1 MGNSIAATSAGNGL
15 WTCGLSLAD
24 FEAPSNETT
33 VAQAARETVAV
44 ALELAHTDIRGG
56 DLLLA
61 DEAAGDSVEIVDP
74 SAVGDSWVLGPDNED
89 TDFADRKVLWPVV
102 GPQTYRPSGSV
113 ERRIEDNIAAIRL
126 VKALA
131 DEKRKPSEEEMA
143 TLLRYS
149 GWGGAARVFSLDGA
163 TKASPL
169 ASQRDELR
177 SLVTEN
183 EYVAMQASVNT
194 AFYTPPHIVE
204 AMWRMVRKLG
214 FTGGRVLEPA
224 AGTGQVFA
232 SMPRDMARQSMVT
245 AVEIDPITAAMLEA
259 NFAPYGAQVHA
270 CGLEKAPVPAKFWD
284 LVISNCPF
292 GDFKSLDT
300 SKTPYADWS
309 IHNWFLAKSLELVRP
324 GGLVAMI
331 TTKSTLDSKRD
342 ARRKW
347 MAAQGELVA
356 AFRLPTMAF
365 KEHANTEAV
374 TDILLF
380 KRREVP
386 DFKASGSWLALE
398 EASTVLMDK
407 GQSATRQE
415 YVGHYPT
422 IRTAQVNGY
431 FNRHPEAMLGRLQ
444 WQSSAHGPV
453 VLPVFNGSMQELQE
467 RLDALIEQLPE
478 GIYKPGTAEKVAPL
492 QPVVARYDNLTGAM
506 PGAFVLHNG
515 RVCISEGDEMVD
527 VDDLY
532 AGTARKRLLG
542 MLDIRE
548 ATQELVEHQAN
559 SDDDVELGRLQKN
572 LNGLYDAFVAKM
584 GPISTTANSRVMRSD
599 PTWPLLLALEIWD
612 EEAETAIKADI
623 FSKRTV
629 GRPVIPDTVDSVKDA
644 LLISLALYGRIELRD
659 MATRWRRTVKEVTDA
674 LREQALAFRDPQ
686 QGRWVPADEYLS
698 GHIRD
703 KIAQAKAAGP
713 AYASNIP
720 ALEAVLPED
729 LGPADVEARLGAPW
743 IPCEVIQ
750 LFCTE
755 LVNDKQDQIT
765 VKFEQATA
773 TWGIVAQYHNR
784 EHVGDRAL
792 QTMKWGTQKRC
803 ALELV
808 ESALN
813 QTPPTVTMKV
823 DDKQVVDRAA
833 TLAAREKWQAI
844 KDEFR
849 MWVFSDESRRDKLR
863 RLYNDAFNEIVTR
876 KYDGSHLMLPGMSS
890 VVTPHGH
897 QKNAIWRILVSG
909 NTLLAHRV
917 GAGKTLVMAGS
928 AMELRRLGKA
938 RKPFHVVPN
947 HCLEQYAAEFVRLYP
962 QARVLIASKDDLC
975 GDKRRTFAAR
985 IAMGDWDSVVMTQ
998 STFERIPLA
1007 PESQREF
1014 LDGLVMEARAMLNVA
1029 QDSGAKRSIKE
1040 VEKRIKDLEARL
1052 ERLAEAKAD
1061 DASVVWFDELGCDWL
1076 NYDEGHGLKNLVRIS
1091 KMPRIAGLS
1100 NAASQK
1106 AFDAFMKT
1114 RLIMRARGGV
1124 EEGVVMA
1131 TATPISNSI
1140 AELHTMQVFLQPY
1153 TLKRHGL
1160 YEFDAWAASFG
1171 ESVTGL
1177 ELAPD
1182 GSGYRV
1188 NNRFCR
1194 FVNVPELMAIFRGV
1208 ADIQTRST
1216 LNLKT
1221 PPLLGG
1227 KPGVVVSKASQWL
1240 KELTAQLVERAD
1252 KIRNGQVDPS
1262 EDNMLAV
1269 TNDGRKAALDLR
1281 LLDPSM
1287 PADPE
1292 GKLCKAA
1299 DNIVRIWKEGARY
1312 RWTQLVFSDLG
1323 TPGGGKAF
1331 SVYEALKQLLIER
1344 GIPDDEIAFIQD
1356 YDSDAAKAKLFKK
1369 VREGIVRVVMGST
1382 QKMGA
1387 GTNVQ
1392 KRLRAVHQLDCP
1404 WRPSDVEQRDGRAD
1418 RQGNECDEIE
1428 LARYVTEGSFDA
1440 YSWNLIDVKAR
1451 FIEQVMTN
1459 EKGLR
1464 TVEDVSMTALSYA
1477 EIKALASG
1485 NPLVL
1490 EKASVDSKVQKLAWS
1505 YGQWEED
1512 RWRMSNAKAGLK
1524 ARLAKIEQTMAA
1536 WEQEAKLASAI
1547 NAQTKLE
1554 PLTATC
1560 ASIVSKCATTAQA
1573 IGEAFRHLTALKFM
1587 GPFGKVGEF
1596 TLLVDRSY
1604 GTWALGVQGPLSGDV
1619 VWVERP
1625 PINEVVAVGDATLE
1639 AVGGQTKSAARRRIE
1654 HAEKTEELAN
1664 IEQMLAQDFPQ
1675 REELAQARAWQAEID
1690 AQLDLD
1696 KNLAGT
1702 GVMNAETTN

>member
-1 MGNSIAATSAGNGL
+1 MGNHSAATSAGNGL

-24 FEAPSNETT
+24 FEAPSNETP

-56 DLLLA
+56 EQLLA
-61 DEAAGDSVEIVDP
+61 DEAGGDPVEIVDP
-74 SAVGDSWVLGPDNED
+74 SAVGDAWVFGPDNED
-89 TDFADRKVLWPVV
+89 TDFADRKVLWPVID
-102 GPQTYRPSGSV
+102 PQTYRPSGSV

-131 DEKRKPSEEEMA
+131 DEKRKPSDAEMA

-149 GWGGAARVFSLDGA
+149 GWGGAARVFSLDGG

-169 ASQRDELR
+169 ARQRDELK
-177 SLVTEN
+177 SLVTEA

-194 AFYTPPHIVE
+194 AFYTPPQIVE

-224 AGTGQVFA
+224 AGTGQFFA
-232 SMPRDMARQSMVT
+232 SMPQDMARTSMLT
-245 AVEIDPITAAMLEA
+245 AVEIDPITASMLEA
-259 NFAPYGAQVHA
+259 NFAPYGAQVHT
-270 CGLEKAPVPAKFWD
+270 CGLEKASVPAKFWD
-284 LVISNCPF
+284 LVITNCPF
-292 GDFKSLDT
+292 DDFKTLDT
-300 SKTPYADWS
+300 SKAPYADWS

-331 TTKSTLDSKRD
+331 TTKSTLDSKGD

-380 KRREVP
+380 KRRDVP
-386 DFKASGSWLALE
+386 DFTAGGSWLALE
-398 EASTVLMDK
+398 EASTVLMEK
-407 GQSATRQE
+407 GQSPTRQE

-422 IRTAQVNGY
+422 TRTAQVNGY

-453 VLPVFNGSMQELQE
+453 ALPVFNGSLQDLVE
-467 RLDALIEQLPE
+467 RLDTLIEQLPE
-478 GIYKPGTAEKVAPL
+478 GIYKPGSAEMVAPL
-492 QPVVARYDNLTGAM
+492 QPVVTRYDSLSGAM

-532 AGTARKRLLG
+532 AGTARMRLLG
-542 MLDIRE
+542 MLEIRD
-548 ATQELVEHQAN
+548 AAQRVVEHQAN
-559 SDDDVELGRLQKN
+559 SDDDIELGRLQKN

-612 EEAETAIKADI
+612 EETETATKADI

-629 GRPVIPDTVDSVKDA
+629 GRPVIPTTVDTVKDA

-686 QGRWVPADEYLS
+686 QARWVPADEYLS

-713 AYASNIP
+713 AYATNIP

-743 IPCEVIQ
+743 IPCEVIKQ
-750 LFCTE
+750 FCTE
-755 LVNDKQDQIT
+755 LVNDKQDHIT

-803 ALELV
+803 ALDLV
-808 ESALN
+808 EAALN

-849 MWVFSDESRRDKLR
+849 MWVFSDESRRDMLL
-863 RLYNDAFNEIVTR
+863 RLYNDSFNTIVTR

-962 QARVLIASKDDLC
+962 QAKVLIASKDDLC

-985 IAMGDWDSVVMTQ
+985 IATGDWDSVVMTQ

-1029 QDSGAKRSIKE
+1029 EDSGAKRSIKE

-1061 DASVVWFDELGCDWL
+1061 DASVVWFDELGCDWI

-1221 PPLLGG
+1221 PPIVGG
-1227 KPGVVVSKASQWL
+1227 KPGW
-1240 KELTAQLVERAD
+1240 
-1252 KIRNGQVDPS
+1252 
-1262 EDNMLAV
+1262 
-1269 TNDGRKAALDLR
+1269 
-1281 LLDPSM
+1281 
-1287 PADPE
+1287 
-1292 GKLCKAA
+1292 
-1299 DNIVRIWKEGARY
+1299 W
-1312 RWTQLVFSDLG
+1312 
-1323 TPGGGKAF
+1323 
-1331 SVYEALKQLLIER
+1331 
-1344 GIPDDEIAFIQD
+1344 
-1356 YDSDAAKAKLFKK
+1356 
-1369 VREGIVRVVMGST
+1369 
-1382 QKMGA
+1382 
-1387 GTNVQ
+1387 
-1392 KRLRAVHQLDCP
+1392 
-1404 WRPSDVEQRDGRAD
+1404 
-1418 RQGNECDEIE
+1418 
-1428 LARYVTEGSFDA
+1428 
-1440 YSWNLIDVKAR
+1440 
-1451 FIEQVMTN
+1451 
-1459 EKGLR
+1459 
-1464 TVEDVSMTALSYA
+1464 
-1477 EIKALASG
+1477 
-1485 NPLVL
+1485 
-1490 EKASVDSKVQKLAWS
+1490 
-1505 YGQWEED
+1505 
-1512 RWRMSNAKAGLK
+1512 
-1524 ARLAKIEQTMAA
+1524 
-1536 WEQEAKLASAI
+1536 
-1547 NAQTKLE
+1547 
-1554 PLTATC
+1554 
-1560 ASIVSKCATTAQA
+1560 
-1573 IGEAFRHLTALKFM
+1573 
-1587 GPFGKVGEF
+1587 
-1596 TLLVDRSY
+1596 
-1604 GTWALGVQGPLSGDV
+1604 
-1619 VWVERP
+1619 
-1625 PINEVVAVGDATLE
+1625 
-1639 AVGGQTKSAARRRIE
+1639 
-1654 HAEKTEELAN
+1654 
-1664 IEQMLAQDFPQ
+1664 
-1675 REELAQARAWQAEID
+1675 
-1690 AQLDLD
+1690 
-1696 KNLAGT
+1696 
-1702 GVMNAETTN
+1702 